1 MCVCVCGRGGG
12 GGGEVV
18 VVVVVCVC
26 VCVVWCGVC
35 GVCMLCMLCICVCVC
50 VCVCGVWC
58 VCMLYI
64 CVCVYM
70 CVCILPVINDQI
82 LALFAAGTEKLSES
96 IRSISRVNAMWG
108 KTSCKINLQ
117 TSKGGQMDHHW
128 FLRVNKNKS
137 FKSIKTKLSVPVSP
151 IMSASLDV
159 IWMTSSLIICA

>member
-1 MCVCVCGRGGG
+1 M
-12 GGGEVV
+12 
-18 VVVVVCVC
+18 
-26 VCVVWCGVC
+26 
-35 GVCMLCMLCICVCVC
+35 CVCVC
-50 VCVCGVWC
+50 VCVCVWC
-58 VCMLYI
+58 GVVCVVCVCCVCCVYVCVYVCVCVVCGVCVCCI
-64 CVCVYM
+64 YVCVYM

-159 IWMTSSLIICA
+159 YWMTSSLIICA